1 MSADRV
7 AHRAVGASWSIIL
20 RGFVAGWRLVLLLPL
35 RIHVGQRCEV
45 DGDGGKRIVR
55 ARKLTVK
62 KLLVKLH
69 SGNEWAKMI
78 EVLWNVKTVVC
89 KSVEGNDEK
98 DTQKNLGMTVDLMV
112 PRVTIVWF
120 FRSAR

>member
-7 AHRAVGASWSIIL
+7 AHRAVGASWSIL
-20 RGFVAGWRLVLLLPL
+20 RGFVAGWRLVLLLLQEIVLPVELLPL

-62 KLLVKLH
+62 N
-69 SGNEWAKMI
+69 SW
-78 EVLWNVKTVVC
+78 
-89 KSVEGNDEK
+89 
-98 DTQKNLGMTVDLMV
+98 
-112 PRVTIVWF
+112 
-120 FRSAR
+120 